1 MDVLMSLVI
10 IADKVKL
17 LIDYIKVVRGL
28 KNWLVLQKQ
37 IEKNNCLTKLR
48 LVTIESQFYIAK
60 LQNLDILRNAS
71 VGTKTYYH

>member
-1 MDVLMSLVI
+1 MDVLMSPVT

-37 IEKNNCLTKLR
+37 IEKK
-48 LVTIESQFYIAK
+48 EMSDKIATSYYRVS
-60 LQNLDILRNAS
+60 IL
-71 VGTKTYYH
+71 HC